1 MIKFKRFDHVQICIP
16 KGAEDEA
23 RKFYTDIIGLK
34 EKPKPQSL
42 IANGGLWYQVA
53 DVELH
58 LSVESPMVAT
68 RRHPAF
74 EIEDVAAARTLL
86 EKIVEIKEEPVI
98 PGRVR
103 FSFIDPFGNKLE
115 LLQITDPT
123 IDYST

>member
-1 MIKFKRFDHVQICIP
+1 MINFKRFDHVQICIP
-16 KGAEDEA
+16 IGAEDEA

-42 IANGGLWYQVA
+42 VANGGLWYQVA

-58 LSVESPMVAT
+58 LSVETPMVKT

-74 EIEDVAAARTLL
+74 EIEDVAAARKLL
-86 EKIVEIKEEPVI
+86 ENVVEIKDEPVI

-123 IDYST
+123 